1 MKGIHMVGV
10 DIGKATFEAE
20 WCDGRQTYT
29 AQFNNDDAG
38 YRGFLTWLP
47 PRAWTVMEATGTYYL
62 RLATYLSRH
71 RRKVSVVNPAQPAYY
86 ARMKLL
92 RAKTDPVDAH
102 VLREYGE
109 AEAAHLPEW
118 RPREARFVELHQ
130 LDRHIL
136 GLQKDLNQ
144 VGNRLEAL
152 NQCVEVDA
160 WTQEDL
166 EDQRRDLVAR
176 IDRCEHELARR
187 VRTQFPELFDL
198 LTGIPGIGWKSAV
211 MFIVLTEAF
220 TRFPGA
226 KAFAAYVGLT
236 SFVKRSG
243 TSVYVKG
250 AISKMGQARMRQLLY
265 MAAGAALAHNPAC
278 RTFAA
283 RLKANGKPPKVVRV
297 AVANKLIR
305 QAFAVLEKRETYSAV
320 YA

>member
-1 MKGIHMVGV
+1 MKRNPIVGV
-10 DIGKATFEAE
+10 DISKATFEAQ

-29 AQFNNDDAG
+29 VRFDNDDEG
-38 YRGFLTWLP
+38 HGRFLAWLP
-47 PRAWTVMEATGTYYL
+47 PRARIVMEATGTYFL
-62 RLATYLSRH
+62 RLATYLYRH

-92 RAKTDPVDAH
+92 RAKTDPVDAQ

-109 AEAAHLPEW
+109 AEAANLPEW
-118 RPREARFVELHQ
+118 RPREARFTELNQ

-152 NQCVEVDA
+152 TQCVEVDA
-160 WTQEDL
+160 WTQQDL
-166 EDQRRDLVAR
+166 EDQRRDLVTR
-176 IDRCEHELARR
+176 IERCERELTRR
-187 VRTQFPELFDL
+187 VREQFPELFDL
-198 LTGIPGIGWKSAV
+198 LTGIPGIGLKTAV

-243 TSVYVKG
+243 TSVNIKG

-278 RTFAA
+278 RSFAA
-283 RLKANGKPPKVVRV
+283 RLKSNGKPPKVVRV

-305 QAFAVLEKRETYSAV
+305 QAFAVMEKREAYSAV